1 LIRFLAVDDPVAWFA
16 HTLRLPGAAML
27 PAVAVPLARMEPD
40 EAAAL
45 WEAWRDYAPTVRA
58 VEQAARF
65 ASYLR
70 RGVETA
76 VCTAYPEVAWV
87 AVGEDEP
94 DGVPES
100 AWELLLNDDPLTA
113 SIIRLLVHAG
123 DAPVIVHLIQR
134 RGERVPKNER
144 GPFRLS

>member
-1 LIRFLAVDDPVAWFA
+1 MDDPVAWFTQ
-16 HTLRLPGAAML
+16 TLGLPGAAML
-27 PAVAVPLARMEPD
+27 PAIAVPLARMDAD
-40 EAAAL
+40 EAAVL
-45 WEAWRDYAPTVRA
+45 WEAWREYAPDVYA
-58 VEQAARF
+58 VERAAQF
-65 ASYLR
+65 AAVLR

-100 AWELLLNDDPLTA
+100 AWELLLNDTPLTA

-123 DAPVIVHLIQR
+123 DAPVVVHLIQR
-134 RGERVPKNER
+134 RGERVPKSER
-144 GPFRLS
+144 GPFWLP

>member
-1 LIRFLAVDDPVAWFA
+1 MDDPVAWFT
-16 HTLRLPGAAML
+16 HTLQLPGPAML
-27 PAVAVPLARMEPD
+27 PAIAVPLARMAPD

-45 WEAWRDYAPTVRA
+45 WEAWRGYTPGGRA

-65 ASYLR
+65 ASILR

-76 VCTAYPEVAWV
+76 VCTAYPDVAWV

-100 AWELLLNDDPLTA
+100 AWELLLNDTPLTA

-134 RGERVPKNER
+134 RGERVPKDER
-144 GPFRLS
+144 GPFRLP